1 MSSVIRDI
9 NVLLSSAESDVLSF
23 DVVLILI
30 TSLTN
35 IVVIVVDIFE
45 LIVVSLFAVIARFE
59 TIIVESTSV
68 VIVDVSVSKKRV
80 QKIHYSFTKFQ

>member
-9 NVLLSSAESDVLSF
+9 NVLLSSAESDVLLF

-45 LIVVSLFAVIARFE
+45 LIVVSLFAVIALFE

-68 VIVDVSVSKKRV
+68 VIVDVSVSEKGFKR
-80 QKIHYSFTKFQ
+80 FAKFQ